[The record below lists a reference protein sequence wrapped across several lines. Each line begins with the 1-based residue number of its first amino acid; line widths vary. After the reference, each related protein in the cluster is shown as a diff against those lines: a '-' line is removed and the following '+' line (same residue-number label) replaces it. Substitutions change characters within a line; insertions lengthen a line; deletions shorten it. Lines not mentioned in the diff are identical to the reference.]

1 MNENIFIK
9 SAQAQETNG
18 VASSNQS
25 LSAGSFIPLILIFV
39 VFYFLII
46 RPQNKKIKEHQEFV
60 NNLKIGSKVITNS
73 GIIGVIRE
81 IDKKTN
87 QIDIEIAP
95 NIIVKM
101 LKNYVTEFSEKKDDK
116 ENNSLTKKN

>member
-1 MNENIFIK
+1 MIESIFIK
-9 SAQAQETNG
+9 SSQAQETVGTVSN
-18 VASSNQS
+18 NQS
-25 LSAGSFIPLILIFV
+25 LTAGSFIPLILIFV

-87 QIDIEIAP
+87 IIDIEIAP

-101 LKNYVTEFSEKKDDK
+101 LKNYVTEFSEKKDEK
-116 ENNSLTKKN
+116 ENNSQTKKN